1 MKSHDNLFPIYTD
14 GSKSDVGVGFAAVSG
29 RFQILSSLPSHA
41 SIFTAELFAIKN
53 ALLYIFDHDVNNTVI
68 YTDSLSALQAINSY
82 SLKHPIV
89 TEIKV
94 LLSKL
99 IESNSSIVLCWIP
112 SHIGLK
118 GNEEADKSAKNS
130 VNAVC
135 SENRIP
141 LNDIQ
146 SCIKSKIWL
155 KWQKEWE
162 DVPATNKLRSIKKCV
177 NSWQSSIQKKRY
189 LEVLLSRLRI
199 GHTKLTHGYLMS
211 SPHGSPP
218 MCEVCQCQISIKH
231 IFIDCPK
238 YHQHRQLFKENNL
251 ESILAENRN
260 FSFSNI
266 LYFLKQINLLNKI
279 L

>member
-1 MKSHDNLFPIYTD
+1 MQY
-14 GSKSDVGVGFAAVSG
+14 AVK
-29 RFQILSSLPSHA
+29 I
-41 SIFTAELFAIKN
+41 
-53 ALLYIFDHDVNNTVI
+53 
-68 YTDSLSALQAINSY
+68 
-82 SLKHPIV
+82 
-89 TEIKV
+89 
-94 LLSKL
+94 
-99 IESNSSIVLCWIP
+99 
-112 SHIGLK
+112 
-118 GNEEADKSAKNS
+118 
-130 VNAVC
+130 
-135 SENRIP
+135 
-141 LNDIQ
+141 DIQ